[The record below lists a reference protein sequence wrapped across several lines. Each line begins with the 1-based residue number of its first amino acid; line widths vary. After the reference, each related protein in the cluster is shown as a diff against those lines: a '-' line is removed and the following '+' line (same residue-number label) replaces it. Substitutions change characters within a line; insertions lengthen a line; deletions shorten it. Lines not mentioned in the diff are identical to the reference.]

1 MMLSDSVIYVRPERS
16 RSCARMPVR
25 TTVYLDDG
33 LAERVRRLAP
43 RRRMT
48 RFINEAVELKVAA
61 LEREQLE
68 REMREG
74 YIATDSDEERA
85 EIVADW
91 AVLDA
96 DGWPE

>member
-1 MMLSDSVIYVRPERS
+1 
-16 RSCARMPVR
+16 MPVR
-25 TTVYLDDG
+25 TTVYLDDR

-48 RFINEAVELKVAA
+48 RFISEAIEEKVAT

-74 YIATDSDEERA
+74 YIAADADEERA

-91 AVLDA
+91 AVLDV
-96 DGWPE
+96 DEWPE